1 MRNGVFV
8 PAAVVRAV
16 VALLA
21 AATAAALVVKAPA
34 MWRYA
39 RIRAM

>member
-1 MRNGVFV
+1 MRNGIFV
-8 PAAVVRAV
+8 PAAAVRAV
-16 VALLA
+16 VGLLA
-21 AATAAALVVKAPA
+21 AAALVAEAPA